1 MNEITGMVIGAVVAL
16 SGLLYVTYD
25 NLEYKGYPNNKS
37 CTGEC
42 YEAYVKEHGTVVDQ
56 LLAKRAEAQEDPF
69 SAIRGLWAGCAACH
83 GQSGEGMGAFPRLSG
98 RDASYISDKLL
109 AYKNKETIGPMSQT
123 MWGQAGMLTQQQI
136 DLISEFVEVELS
148 E

>member
-1 MNEITGMVIGAVVAL
+1 MNEITGMVVGAVIAL

-109 AYKNKETIGPMSQT
+109 AYINKETIGPMSQT